1 MSSLIDALETI
12 LVEAHKA
19 KGWQWVHEEPLWITW
34 SLEKIGMLNQVL
46 WYVSLRLLLPVTSIS
61 DIVIPYHRSLNS
73 HIEIVDI
80 LRSHSAS
87 FEESRD
93 AVNKW
98 IAQPWVQEDGWEAKW
113 EDICDAEV
121 ERWEKSW

>member
-1 MSSLIDALETI
+1 MGFPGPTVYCFSS
-12 LVEAHKA
+12 
-19 KGWQWVHEEPLWITW
+19 
-34 SLEKIGMLNQVL
+34 
-46 WYVSLRLLLPVTSIS
+46 LLPVTSIA

-73 HIEIVDI
+73 NIEII
-80 LRSHSAS
+80 TTLRNHSAL

-98 IAQPWVQEDGWEAKW
+98 IAQAWLQEDGWEAKW

-121 ERWEKSW
+121 ERWENS